1 MKNIDSVTV
10 KALELTA
17 PWASTAD
24 AQILR
29 GKVLGGEVF
38 CSFSQ
43 QEREEI
49 WIQLQTFKGL
59 IPSLYGFF
67 EDIKLL
73 EAWSNCLKWT
83 ICLSPRDTVSTALKD
98 IFTGVNQDTGSALV
112 QETETLFKTVSASF
126 AYQRDLACRQLWAF
140 AMRYHREIPRR
151 SCGKDLLAKPMV
163 MLNTAKLRELIDL
176 ANRLGFEPPAIRALQ
191 QYSRSQETPEATGN
205 NRPMLV
211 TDGPGETR
219 RERCGMPHIQSYEE
233 DRKFLFITH
242 LHDDRNEQSE
252 GITSFFRLR
261 SVYMKFYGMPC
272 DVIDTAIDSS
282 SQQHLSTRI
291 NESQLSNFHPA
302 QSISLE
308 RMNIDEEQPEVDV
321 NMFVELEREQSQMRQ
336 QIEQEAN
343 TLREQEQ
350 GQGLQRQALEL
361 DQSTLETAKQEQSQM
376 RQQIEQEA
384 NTLRD
389 LEQEQGRQ
397 RQALELDQS
406 TLETAKQEQVHI
418 RQQLER
424 DANTLRDLE
433 QEQGRQRQALELDQ
447 STLETMK
454 QEQAQFR
461 HKLEEDVSAL
471 RKLEQEQEQSHRKLA
486 IDEKELI
493 NRQEK
498 QNEQLL
504 ALVRQAREPVIQ
516 EQSQNQQQQGQLVQY
531 ESGTSLEQEERNM
544 ENLQRQGQDELA
556 DLETSSPSELRT
568 QASYANQ
575 IIDEAS
581 ADGFHEIHDDDGDRP
596 QEEISPLKP
605 SSEDDSLP
613 RERSTSGEH
622 PTGEYSTGEH
632 STSEE
637 RPTPEERPTGEH
649 STLIGEHQNSTGE
662 RSIEEHPT
670 GEHPTGE
677 HPTGEHPT
685 GEHPTGEHIT
695 VEHPTLEGNP
705 TPEDNLPQEEDQPK
719 ERHAKRGPD
728 LEEIDDSE
736 ALQAQQIREGRKP
749 LRNKFRRLSGYP
761 LYRINYEGNTFIDDT
776 E

>member
-163 MLNTAKLRELIDL
+163 MLNTAKLREMIDL

-361 DQSTLETAKQEQSQM
+361 DQSTLETAKQEQ
-376 RQQIEQEA
+376 
-384 NTLRD
+384 
-389 LEQEQGRQ
+389 
-397 RQALELDQS
+397 
-406 TLETAKQEQVHI
+406 VHI

-531 ESGTSLEQEERNM
+531 ESGTSLKQEKRNM

-568 QASYANQ
+568 QASYVNQ

-605 SSEDDSLP
+605 SSEDDSLS

-622 PTGEYSTGEH
+622 PTEEYSTGEH

-637 RPTPEERPTGEH
+637 RPTPEERSTGEH

-670 GEHPTGE
+670 GEHPTE
-677 HPTGEHPT
+677 EHPT

-695 VEHPTLEGNP
+695 VEHPTLEENP
-705 TPEDNLPQEEDQPK
+705 TPEDNLPQEEDQSK

>member
-163 MLNTAKLRELIDL
+163 MLNTAKLREMIDL

-376 RQQIEQEA
+376 RQQIEQE
-384 NTLRD
+384 T
-389 LEQEQGRQ
+389 
-397 RQALELDQS
+397 
-406 TLETAKQEQVHI
+406 
-418 RQQLER
+418 
-424 DANTLRDLE
+424 NTLRDLE

-531 ESGTSLEQEERNM
+531 ESGTSLKQEKRNM

-568 QASYANQ
+568 QASYVNQ

-605 SSEDDSLP
+605 SSEDDSLS

-622 PTGEYSTGEH
+622 PTEEYSTGEH

-637 RPTPEERPTGEH
+637 RPTPEERSTGEH

-670 GEHPTGE
+670 GEHPTE
-677 HPTGEHPT
+677 EHPT

-695 VEHPTLEGNP
+695 VEHPTLEENP
-705 TPEDNLPQEEDQPK
+705 TPEDNLPQEEDQSK